1 MPSRAGGGRLSKFR
15 RDAESVN
22 AKLSKARSKQGALD
36 KAPIALQQA
45 VLAPKKVLAPPR
57 LLVTSNDRPPTW
69 LPANLNSAIDRP
81 PTWLPANLNLAI
93 ATRVPKAIA
102 ASNARAARRAVLR
115 LSPAPLKLVA
125 SSRAAATKV
134 VVAKPKIGRTTSRR
148 KRVNYAGPSSLLDL
162 RWPEYG
168 SLHDIQTLLGIAPP
182 PEGLQHALGLVKKP
196 DQPAN
201 AVLVSIDAE
210 FERSGLID
218 HVVEVGITILRIA
231 DIYGMDPGLR
241 IRNWSGAM
249 EHRHIV
255 LDVTRKPKYRMRGS
269 LFGKSLFMGAED
281 AKAAINRI
289 LHAAATHRP
298 LPTGHPWNPD
308 PAFDDTLEPR
318 QPADLILVGQ
328 SIASDIAALKIRP
341 LHIDLQPTAGS
352 TTLPQDGEFAPT
364 VSSQAGLPR
373 FKAIFDTLALTQQA
387 RKLGAEFPSA
397 KLGFVARLIGVD
409 PEYWEGSSVI
419 GAHNASNDAA
429 YTMMVLLLHA
439 IRGESLV
446 KQGALEDA
454 PAENEPVV
462 YRSVMPPQK
471 KSKGWRKVLVRLGA
485 VGLVAGLVQLALLG
499 LGLDSHTD
507 EDDAD
512 GEG

>member
-1 MPSRAGGGRLSKFR
+1 VGIVRTNTYS
-15 RDAESVN
+15 
-22 AKLSKARSKQGALD
+22 
-36 KAPIALQQA
+36 
-45 VLAPKKVLAPPR
+45 
-57 LLVTSNDRPPTW
+57 
-69 LPANLNSAIDRP
+69 
-81 PTWLPANLNLAI
+81 
-93 ATRVPKAIA
+93 
-102 ASNARAARRAVLR
+102 AARRAVIR
-115 LSPAPLKLVA
+115 IAPAPLKVVA
-125 SSRAAATKV
+125 SPRAAATKV
-134 VVAKPKIGRTTSRR
+134 VVAKARIGRTTSRR
-148 KRVNYAGPSSLLDL
+148 KRVTYAGPPSLSDL
-162 RWPEYG
+162 HWPEYG

-182 PEGLQHALGLVKKP
+182 PGGLQHALGLVGKP
-196 DQPAN
+196 NQPAN

-210 FERSGLID
+210 FERSGLVD
-218 HVVEVGITILRIA
+218 HVVEVGITILRIPN
-231 DIYGMDPGLR
+231 IYGMDPGAR

-281 AKAAINRI
+281 AKAAISKI

-298 LPTGHPWNPD
+298 LPTGHPWDPD
-308 PAFDDTLEPR
+308 PAFDDRLEPR

-328 SIASDIAALKIRP
+328 SIATDIAALKVRP

-352 TTLPQDGEFAPT
+352 STLRQEGE
-364 VSSQAGLPR
+364 VGLPR
-373 FKAIFDTLALTQQA
+373 FNAIFDTLSLTQNA
-387 RKLGAEFPSA
+387 RKLGAQFPSA

-454 PAENEPVV
+454 PAENGPVV
-462 YRSVMPPQK
+462 YRSVMLPQK
-471 KSKGWRKVLVRLGA
+471 KSKGWSKALVRLGA

-499 LGLDSHTD
+499 LGLGSDTD
-507 EDDAD
+507 DDDAE

>member
-1 MPSRAGGGRLSKFR
+1 MPSRTGCGRLSKLR
-15 RDAESVN
+15 RVTESVK
-22 AKLSKARSKQGALD
+22 AKLSKARSKQSILD
-36 KAPIALQQA
+36 KAPIALKQA
-45 VLAPKKVLAPPR
+45 VLAPKKTSAPPR
-57 LLVTSNDRPPTW
+57 LLKLSFNHPPTW
-69 LPANLNSAIDRP
+69 LPANLNRV
-81 PTWLPANLNLAI
+81 I
-93 ATRVPKAIA
+93 ATQVPKATA
-102 ASNARAARRAVLR
+102 ASDARAARRAVIR
-115 LSPAPLKLVA
+115 IAPAPLKVVA
-125 SSRAAATKV
+125 SPRAAATKV
-134 VVAKPKIGRTTSRR
+134 VVAKAKIGRTTSRR
-148 KRVNYAGPSSLLDL
+148 KRVTYAGPSSLSDL
-162 RWPEYG
+162 HWPEYG

-182 PEGLQHALGLVKKP
+182 PEGLQHALGLVSKP
-196 DQPAN
+196 NQPAN

-210 FERSGLID
+210 FERSGLVD
-218 HVVEVGITILRIA
+218 HVVEVGITILRIS
-231 DIYGMDPGLR
+231 DIYGMDPGSR
-241 IRNWSGAM
+241 IRNWSSVM

-255 LDVTRKPKYRMRGS
+255 LDVTRKPRYRMRGS

-281 AKAAINRI
+281 AKAAITKI

-298 LPTGHPWNPD
+298 LPTGHPLDPD
-308 PAFDDTLEPR
+308 PAFDDTLKLR

-328 SIASDIAALKIRP
+328 SIAMDIAALKVQP
-341 LHIDLQPTAGS
+341 LHIDLQPAAGS
-352 TTLPQDGEFAPT
+352 SILRQDGGFAPT
-364 VSSQAGLPR
+364 VTSQAKLPR

-387 RKLGAEFPSA
+387 RKLGAQFPSA

-446 KQGALEDA
+446 KQGTLEDA
-454 PAENEPVV
+454 PAEHGPVV

-471 KSKGWRKVLVRLGA
+471 KSKGWSKVLVRLGA

-499 LGLDSHTD
+499 LGLGSDAD
-507 EDDAD
+507 DDDAE